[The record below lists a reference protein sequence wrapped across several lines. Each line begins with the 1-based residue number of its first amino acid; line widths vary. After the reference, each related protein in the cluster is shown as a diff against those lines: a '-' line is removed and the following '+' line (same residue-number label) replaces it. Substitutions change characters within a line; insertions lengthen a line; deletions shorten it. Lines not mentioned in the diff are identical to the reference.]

1 VSLSVAGG
9 VDGLS
14 QVTRPAP
21 AEPEREAFASCLIA
35 IAHADD
41 CDFSCSG
48 TAAKWAAAGTEV
60 SLVVLTDGSKGSHD
74 LSLPDEQLVAARE
87 DEQRE
92 AARILGFG
100 EVGFLRYVDGE
111 LSRTDEAVAAMA
123 HEIRRRRPEVVLT
136 HDPWRRYMLHPDH
149 RAAGEIVCDA
159 VYRAGEPRFYRE
171 LTENGL
177 PRWKPRELWLFSAE
191 EPNHVE
197 DITEWFAR
205 KVEAMLS
212 YKSQFATALR
222 IRKGDDGERIAFEDW
237 FGRRFAAIGE
247 RHGVGFAEE
256 FRRIRL

>member
-1 VSLSVAGG
+1 VSSG

-14 QVTRPAP
+14 QVTRPGP
-21 AEPEREAFASCLIA
+21 AGPEPDGFASCLVA

-48 TAAKWAAAGTEV
+48 TTGKWAAAGTTV

-74 LSLPDEQLVAARE
+74 LSVPDEELVAARE
-87 DEQRE
+87 AEQRD
-92 AARILGFG
+92 AASILGFG
-100 EVGFLRYVDGE
+100 EVSFLRYVDGE
-111 LSRTDEAVAAMA
+111 LQRTDEAVAAVA
-123 HEIRRRRPEVVLT
+123 RAIRRYRPEVVLT

-171 LTENGL
+171 LTEDGL

-197 DITEWFAR
+197 DITEWFPR
-205 KVEAMLS
+205 KLEAMLA

-222 IRKGDDGERIAFEDW
+222 IREGDDGERIAFAEW

-247 RHGVGFAEE
+247 RHGFGYAEE

>member
-1 VSLSVAGG
+1 MSSG

-21 AEPEREAFASCLIA
+21 AEPERDGFANCLIA

-48 TAAKWAAAGTEV
+48 TAAKWAAAGTLV

-74 LSLPDEQLVAARE
+74 LSLPDELLIAARE
-87 DEQRE
+87 AEQRE
-92 AARILGFG
+92 AAGILGFG
-100 EVGFLRYVDGE
+100 DVSFLRYVDGE
-111 LSRTDEAVAAMA
+111 LSRTDEAVAAVA
-123 HEIRRRRPEVVLT
+123 REIRRSRPEVVLT

-159 VYRAGEPRFYRE
+159 VYRAGEPRFYPE
-171 LTENGL
+171 LAGDGL

-197 DITEWFAR
+197 DISDWFER
-205 KVEAMLS
+205 KVQAMLS

-222 IRKGDDGERIAFEDW
+222 IREGDDGERIAFEEW

-247 RHGVGFAEE
+247 RNGFGYGEE